1 MRNGQFIMACRLFQK
16 SQASIAILKRE
27 FPLSY
32 ILKRNRVE
40 LVQMQLDNSFITD
53 PNMGDIEFL
62 SSGVDDSYREG

>member
-32 ILKRNRVE
+32 VLKRNRLE
-40 LVQMQLDNSFITD
+40 LVQM
-53 PNMGDIEFL
+53 
-62 SSGVDDSYREG
+62 